1 MKFQLT
7 IGNKNLI
14 RNAQNLHIGNNKLF
28 YGVKTNKI

>member
-7 IGNKNLI
+7 IGNKNL
-14 RNAQNLHIGNNKLF
+14 NHSAQNLHIGNYKLF